1 MRTMFSPFK
10 KKHSLGLCCFL
21 LWVRYRPRWRPN
33 IYFKEL
39 ETAVSR
45 VFSRIQ
51 DEIAEHE
58 NRETIVKTKVVCVHF
73 RHKIIT
79 ELSPPSKTKPFRY
92 IFFVSLYVYLTYIL
106 MCKRYA
112 MITKEL
118 RCSDTVYSFT
128 NSQLSFLHPT
138 VHLREIQSSSCRFN
152 RQGEPEVK

>member
-1 MRTMFSPFK
+1 M
-10 KKHSLGLCCFL
+10 
-21 LWVRYRPRWRPN
+21 
-33 IYFKEL
+33 
-39 ETAVSR
+39 SR

-58 NRETIVKTKVVCVHF
+58 NRETIVKTKVVWVDF
-73 RHKIIT
+73 RHKIS

-92 IFFVSLYVYLTYIL
+92 IFFVSLYIYLTYIL
-106 MCKRYA
+106 MCKQYA

-138 VHLREIQSSSCRFN
+138 VHCEKFSPVHADLTDRGNQ
-152 RQGEPEVK
+152 K